1 MLRTFIISI
10 SKWSSLI
17 ISNGDI
23 IKYIKILNN
32 LLIHNNN
39 IYILLETCFCLNNI
53 IKNIDNLYLKKIKI
67 NILINK
73 DYLNQIIKTKIDWYN
88 IFYNMTEIIY
98 SIIFKTENIEIIK
111 TLFELLTSLIEKC
124 ILKDSINFLD
134 FIKKSKLLEMMI
146 KTKKEIIEE

>member
-39 IYILLETCFCLNNI
+39 IYILLETCFCL
-53 IKNIDNLYLKKIKI
+53 
-67 NILINK
+67 
-73 DYLNQIIKTKIDWYN
+73 
-88 IFYNMTEIIY
+88 NMTEIIY